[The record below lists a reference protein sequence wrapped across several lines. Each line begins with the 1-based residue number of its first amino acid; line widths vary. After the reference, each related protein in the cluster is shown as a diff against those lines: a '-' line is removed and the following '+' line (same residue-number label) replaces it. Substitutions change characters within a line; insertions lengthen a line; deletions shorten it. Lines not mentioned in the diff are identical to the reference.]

1 MAGMMT
7 GRHPSTKDTEAP
19 EMILDNDSDNLPAAL
34 SPQAEE
40 TFYQMAEAMGFIVT
54 EEEAAALSKLS
65 EAVAPLTEAKN
76 IVKLN
81 KMAKLQSLTV
91 RSALI
96 IAQQRKDPLFAKYAK
111 AAMLKRQIRMMIFK
125 KYGVKAQT
133 TARKLLANA
142 GKRNMV
148 DISQRPSALS
158 NPDTK

>member
-1 MAGMMT
+1 
-7 GRHPSTKDTEAP
+7 
-19 EMILDNDSDNLPAAL
+19 MILDTENDNLPAAL

-40 TFYQMAEAMGFIVT
+40 TFYQMAEAMGFLVT

-65 EAVAPLTEAKN
+65 EAANLSEAKN

-81 KMAKLQSLTV
+81 KFAKLQSLTV

-111 AAMLKRQIRMMIFK
+111 AAALKRQIRAMIFK
-125 KYGVKAQT
+125 KYSVKAQT

-148 DISQRPSALS
+148 DITQKPSSLS